1 MRWVRSC
8 PRPISFHSRAPSFSA
23 ARIFSNTGRIYSSSS
38 SCRSCSSRSARSR
51 SAKRSAEMWP
61 RILFSSLRIVS
72 AVAAIIALLWWFGVR
87 MPGNNV
93 FVTAQLSPDEM
104 ALREELRRDVQ
115 TLAGDIGERNMICY
129 SQLNAAAEFIE
140 NSFSR
145 IGLQQRRDTYELNGR
160 VCHNIEVEIRGVRPE
175 IVLVGAHYDSVFG
188 EPDANDNGSG
198 VAAFVALVRYFSGK
212 IGQQTLRFVAFVNEE
227 PPFFQTPQMG
237 SFVYASRCKA
247 RGARISAMISLET
260 IAYFSDAKVSQR
272 YPAPGLG
279 FFYPT
284 TANFIG
290 FVGNFHSRAL
300 VRRAISLFRAQQK
313 IPSEGAALPSFIPG
327 VSWSHQWS
335 CWQHG
340 FPAIIVTDTAPFRYR
355 HYHEPTDT
363 PDKLDYDRFAL
374 VVSGLKNVIVDLAD
388 LPR

>member
-8 PRPISFHSRAPSFSA
+8 PRPISFHSRGPSFSA

-51 SAKRSAEMWP
+51 SAKRSAEMRP

-87 MPGNNV
+87 MPGKNV
-93 FVTAQLSPDEM
+93 SVAAPLSPDEM

-115 TLAGDIGERNMICY
+115 TLAGDIGERNMIRY

-145 IGLQQRRDTYELNGR
+145 VGLQPRRDTYELNGR
-160 VCHNIEVEIRGVRPE
+160 ACHNIEGEIHGVRPE

-188 EPDANDNGSG
+188 GPGANDNGSG
-198 VAAFVALVRYFSGK
+198 VAALLAFARYFSGK
-212 IGQQTLRFVAFVNEE
+212 VGQQTLRFGAFVNEE

-247 RGARISAMISLET
+247 RGDKISAMISLE
-260 IAYFSDAKVSQR
+260 
-272 YPAPGLG
+272 
-279 FFYPT
+279 T

-327 VSWSHQWS
+327 VSWSDQWS
-335 CWQHG
+335 FWQHG
-340 FPAIIVTDTAPFRYR
+340 YPAIIVTDTALFRYR
-355 HYHEPTDT
+355 HYHE
-363 PDKLDYDRFAL
+363 
-374 VVSGLKNVIVDLAD
+374 
-388 LPR
+388 